1 MKVART
7 VLKGES
13 GGNAAY
19 LLNNKKNM
27 QRVFL
32 IGFMG
37 AGKTSIGKALSAK
50 MKCSFVDIDL
60 FIERRYHKTIRQIF
74 DEKGEEDFREI
85 EKKTLREIA
94 EFEDV
99 VISTGGGTPC
109 FHQNMQFMNE
119 QGITVYL
126 KVTNDELVRRIK
138 LNINARPLLKDLTD
152 NSLRLFVEETMTTRT
167 TFYDQAKIVFDAE
180 KQNINMAIVSIMNLL
195 KTEDTGEI
203 GEVEK

>member
-1 MKVART
+1 
-7 VLKGES
+7 
-13 GGNAAY
+13 
-19 LLNNKKNM
+19 M